1 MSTNKFIKGF
11 GLGFSEFGENIG
23 LIINS
28 ILLTFVYVFGVGLT
42 SIIAKIFKKHFLEMK
57 IEKKQK
63 SYWSNLN
70 LKIRSIEEYYRRFWL
85 KNEKRPN

>member
-1 MSTNKFIKGF
+1 MVFEMSTNKFIKGF

-70 LKIRSIEEYYRRFWL
+70 LKIRSIEEYYRRF
-85 KNEKRPN
+85 

>member
-1 MSTNKFIKGF
+1 MVFEMSTNKFIKGF
-11 GLGFSEFGENIG
+11 CLGLSEFGENIG

-28 ILLTFVYVFGVGLT
+28 ILLTFVYVFGVGFT

-57 IEKKQK
+57 IGKKQK

-70 LKIRSIEEYYRRFWL
+70 LKIISIEEYYRRF
-85 KNEKRPN
+85 

>member
-1 MSTNKFIKGF
+1 MNTKEFLKAF
-11 GLGFSEFGENIG
+11 RLGFSEFGENIG

-28 ILLTFVYVFGVGLT
+28 FLLTFVYVFGVGFT
-42 SIIAKIFKKHFLEMK
+42 SIIAKIFKKHFLEIK

-70 LKIRSIEEYYRRFWL
+70 LKKRPIEEYYRRF
-85 KNEKRPN
+85 